1 MKRKW
6 LAIEIIVLLL
16 GTCIIPATAQ
26 NTEKTYP
33 ASKGTWLYVGGSG
46 PGNYTRIQNAI
57 ANSSDGDTIYVF
69 DESSPYI
76 ENIKV
81 YNEIHLIGEDKNS
94 TELKGFNP
102 NDEVIAITTAGFVTI
117 SGFTITT
124 ETSNIGIQIYTSY
137 NTISGNIFKDNSST
151 FETSEIGIVLLSSS
165 RSCMINKNIFQNT
178 SKGIRMEGSSFN
190 TIRNNSFDKNCFGI
204 ISFYGREHTIDNNTM
219 KNGSWGMLLSCFN
232 ASSIIDN
239 IITSYENYGIE
250 IGTRCS
256 NNRILR
262 NTISLCREGIRI
274 GSLSDGNKIQN
285 NSLQQNLRGI
295 VISLSSNYNLIEKNE
310 IIENRDYGIR
320 ILGSYNKV
328 QLNVIKDNEE
338 SGILIQGQNNDI
350 YHNLIEN
357 NSKGVYLQGSNYNR
371 ITCNNFIRNEGFFI
385 YSFKNHWSIKNVWDN
400 NYWETLNGN
409 FKFIVGRLKIV
420 LYTWTN
426 WLEKQTYEIAVY
438 PLRFN
443 VDWHPAQEPYDIPE
457 VR

>member
-16 GTCIIPATAQ
+16 GTCTIPATAQ
-26 NTEKTYP
+26 NTEEIV
-33 ASKGTWLYVGGSG
+33 SESRGGWLYVGGSG
-46 PGNYTRIQNAI
+46 PGNYTRIQDAI

-69 DESSPYI
+69 NESSPYI

-94 TELKGFNP
+94 TELKGSNP
-102 NDEVIAITTAGFVTI
+102 NDEIIAITTAGFVTI

-165 RSCMINKNIFQNT
+165 HSCMINKNIFQNT

-190 TIRNNSFDKNCFGI
+190 TIRNNSFDTNCFGI

-219 KNGSWGMLLSCFN
+219 KNGNWGMLLSCFN
-232 ASSIIDN
+232 ASNIVDN
-239 IITSYENYGIE
+239 TITSYKNYGIE

-262 NTISLCREGIRI
+262 NTISLSGEGIRI
-274 GSLSDGNKIQN
+274 SSLSDSNKIQK

-295 VISLSSNYNLIEKNE
+295 SISLSSNYNLIEKNE
-310 IIENRDYGIR
+310 IMENQDYGIR

-328 QLNVIKDNEE
+328 QLNVIKDNKE

-350 YHNLIEN
+350 SHNLIEK
-357 NSKGVYLQGSNYNR
+357 NSKGVYLQDSNYNR

-385 YSFKNHWSIKNVWDN
+385 YSFKNHWSIKNVWDR
-400 NYWETLNGN
+400 NYWDTLNGN
-409 FKFIVGRLKIV
+409 IKVIVGRLKIV

-426 WLEKQTYEIAVY
+426 WLERQTHEIAVY

-443 VDWHPAQEPYDIPE
+443 ADWHPAQEPYDLPE